1 MLNRAY
7 LEQHYRLEPP
17 ASPEALAGA
26 EAGLG
31 RPLHPDYAAFLRLSD
46 GLYTG
51 GNLVLL
57 DADSIAERNRDYEVA
72 EYLPGYLMIGDDSG
86 GMALLLRD
94 QEPAVFEVDMGVMMA
109 SELRVSADSLAQL
122 LIRFQ
127 GRTLGERQD

>member
-1 MLNRAY
+1 MLNRAN

-17 ASPEALAGA
+17 ASPEALARA

-31 RPLHPDYAAFLRLSD
+31 RPLHPEYAAFLRLSD
-46 GLYTG
+46 GLYTD

-57 DADSIAERNRDYEVA
+57 DADSIAERNRDYEVP

-86 GMALLLRD
+86 GVALLLRNR
-94 QEPAVFEVDMGVMMA
+94 EPAVFEVDMGVMMA
-109 SELRVSADSLAQL
+109 SEMRVCADSLAQL

-127 GRTLGERQD
+127 GRTLDERQD